1 MRTIKKKSSRFLFR
15 WVLWICFACIW
26 IGCDKK
32 EDKKEVPLTEF
43 EARLVGTW
51 KVVATPEYSSSNV
64 IRFNSDHT
72 IEYYV
77 PLVGDTYRVTVPTEI
92 VFIQKE
98 TLKEYVH
105 DFSFNKDG
113 TITIYNFVD
122 NSAASY
128 VKNITFE
135 KMK

>member
-1 MRTIKKKSSRFLFR
+1 MRTIKKKPTRFLYR
-15 WVLWICFACIW
+15 WLFWICLASIG

-43 EARLVGTW
+43 EARLVGMW
-51 KVVATPEYSSSNV
+51 KVVSTPEYSSSNV
-64 IRFNSDHT
+64 IRFNPDHT

-98 TLKEYVH
+98 TLKEYVY
-105 DFSFNKDG
+105 DFTFNEDG

-122 NSAASY
+122 NSATSY
-128 VKNITFE
+128 VKNVTFK